1 MNLGTLLIFI
11 LLLMVIGVLP
21 MWPHS
26 RRWGYFPSGGIGLVL
41 TIVVVLLLFGRI

>member
-1 MNLGTLLIFI
+1 MNLGAILILI

-26 RRWGYFPSGGIGLVL
+26 RRWGYVPSGGFGVVL
-41 TIVVVLLLFGRI
+41 AIVAVLLLFGRI

>member
-26 RRWGYFPSGGIGLVL
+26 RRWGYVPSGGIGLVL

>member
-1 MNLGTLLIFI
+1 MNLGTILIFI

-26 RRWGYFPSGGIGLVL
+26 RRWGYVPSGGFGLILAV
-41 TIVVVLLLFGRI
+41 VVVLLLFGRI